1 MEKIKELRHKMIT
14 VVQKYPFVLCISL
27 AATVFFIIGEKS
39 SGDDSEF
46 YRNIGLVCMLGIS
59 LTFALSVLGQRLQ
72 KKYLFPPF
80 GFLLLLGFYF
90 YVFGNDEHDFNIFQ
104 QIVCAVTFLLFHL
117 LTSFIAYYKNEK
129 EASFWEFNKTLFIN
143 TVLTALFTLALL
155 LGTLLALAAI
165 DKLFQV
171 DVNDFYDY
179 VAYFSGCFASTAI
192 FLFFTEDGLSFLEE
206 PKEYPVILKF
216 FTQFILIPLLL
227 IYSIILYGYFIKIMI
242 EWNLPRGWVSYLV
255 IVYSLVGIL
264 ALLLVHPLKEKTAKG
279 WVQIFQKIFYYSLLP
294 LIVLLFIAIFKRISD
309 YGITENRYF
318 VILLAVWL
326 SIIALYFIFRKNA
339 HISFIPKSLFVLGF
353 FSLMTPFF
361 NVFSTAERSQLNEFT
376 QILNQEKLIENGII
390 NFSKETH
397 DSVAFKLSE
406 KVEFLH
412 KRKKVDLIY
421 FLMGEKERATFDSI
435 LKVEENSNYGS
446 YFSNTEFQNLF
457 TNRVKH
463 HSENTRL
470 YVNNFSETLVSI
482 KGYNYDLSALQ
493 RTPFMIDSTRF
504 SLNEKLQFK
513 LEEKEKHYAYD
524 LKPFAKEML
533 KKYHNRN
540 VKNPIYHE
548 FELQDYHFKISVES
562 ISKRNYYIRKR
573 NYKDSFYY
581 DIDGLL
587 LIKTPEEKPGN

>member
-1 MEKIKELRHKMIT
+1 MEKIKELRHKIIT
-14 VVQKYPFVLCISL
+14 VIQKYPFVLCISL
-27 AATVFFIIGEKS
+27 AATVFFIIGETS

-46 YRNIGLVCMLGIS
+46 YRDLGLVCMLGIS

-80 GFLLLLGFYF
+80 GYLLLLVFYF
-90 YVFGNDEHDFNIFQ
+90 YVFGNDQHDFSIFQ

-129 EASFWEFNKTLFIN
+129 EAFFWEFNKTLFIN
-143 TVLTALFTLALL
+143 AVLTALFSLALL

-165 DKLFQV
+165 DNLFQV
-171 DVNDFYDY
+171 DVNNFYYY
-179 VAYFSGCFASTAI
+179 VVYFSGCFASTAI
-192 FLFFTEDGLSFLEE
+192 FLFFTEDGLSFLEK
-206 PKEYPVILKF
+206 PKEYPVVLKF

-227 IYSIILYGYFIKIMI
+227 IYSVILYGYFIKIII
-242 EWNLPRGWVSYLV
+242 EWDLPRGWVSYLV

-264 ALLLVHPLKEKTAKG
+264 ALLLIHPLKKKTAKG
-279 WVQIFQKIFYYSLLP
+279 WIQIFQKIFYYSLIP
-294 LIVLLFIAIFKRISD
+294 LIILLFIAIFKRVSD

-318 VILLAVWL
+318 VVLLAIWL

-353 FSLMTPFF
+353 FSLMMPFF

-376 QILNQEKLIENGII
+376 EILNQEKLIENGII

-421 FLMGEKERATFDSI
+421 FLMGKKECTTFDSI
-435 LKVEENSNYGS
+435 LKVSNYS
-446 YFSNTEFQNLF
+446 LHSKAEFQNLF
-457 TNRVKH
+457 TNRIKH
-463 HSENTRL
+463 NPEYTHL
-470 YVNNFSETLVSI
+470 QVNNFNKKLVSI
-482 KGYNYDLSALQ
+482 KGYDYTYDLSTLQ
-493 RTPFMIDSTRF
+493 STPFMIDSTRF
-504 SLNEKLQFK
+504 SLNRNLQFK
-513 LEEKEKHYAYD
+513 LEEKEKHYTYD

-533 KKYHNRN
+533 KKYGNQD

-548 FELQDYHFKISVES
+548 FELQDHHFKISVKS
-562 ISKRNYYIRKR
+562 INKYNYYIRKR

-581 DIDGLL
+581 NIDGLL
-587 LIKTPEEKPGN
+587 LIKTPEEKTVN